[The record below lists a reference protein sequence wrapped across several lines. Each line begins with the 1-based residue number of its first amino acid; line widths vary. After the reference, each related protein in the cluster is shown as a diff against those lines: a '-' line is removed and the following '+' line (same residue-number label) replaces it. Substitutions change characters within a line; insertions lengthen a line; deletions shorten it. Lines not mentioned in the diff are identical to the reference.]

1 MKNTSPNGFFSV
13 LELARNHLVRLI
25 AELLL
30 QYLRNDFRA
39 FRVRKVDSETQRNG
53 RKTGVT
59 SVNSRNGF
67 RNAAIIGGDNR
78 KTTKSGK

>member
-1 MKNTSPNGFFSV
+1 M
-13 LELARNHLVRLI
+13 
-25 AELLL
+25 
-30 QYLRNDFRA
+30 A